1 MTTIRLLP
9 SICPSC
15 GQLLSV
21 KRLECP
27 QCETAVEGAF
37 RLPTLLRLTPEEQEL
52 ALSFIKCGGA
62 LKDLARVYGLSYPT
76 VRNRL
81 DALIERVRQLEAQ
94 CTVPGEDNNHEC

>member
-1 MTTIRLLP
+1 MAARILP
-9 SICPSC
+9 SLCPSC

-27 QCETAVEGAF
+27 QCETAVEGTF
-37 RLPTLLRLTPEEQEL
+37 RLPTLLRLTSEEQEL

-62 LKDLARVYGLSYPT
+62 LKELARVYGLSYPT

-81 DALIERVRQLEAQ
+81 DALIEHIKQLEVQ
-94 CTVPGEDNNHEC
+94 HSIDGEEKRHE